1 MNSEIESF
9 LAEWKGQQTDAKET
23 RSVTILP
30 VKSNPGENEI
40 MLKMSVRVVDLTQ
53 SETVSVTRKIQLQE
67 VASDINVIKD
77 SIQILQT
84 DFSRKCHAALDRL
97 SRMHDKDS
105 YNERNPY

>member
-23 RSVTILP
+23 RTVTILP

-53 SETVSVTRKIQLQE
+53 SETVSVSRKIQFQE
-67 VASDINVIKD
+67 NSDTNIIKD
-77 SIQILQT
+77 SIHILQT
-84 DFSRKCHAALDRL
+84 DFSRKCKAALDRL
-97 SRMHDKDS
+97 SRMHDKNS